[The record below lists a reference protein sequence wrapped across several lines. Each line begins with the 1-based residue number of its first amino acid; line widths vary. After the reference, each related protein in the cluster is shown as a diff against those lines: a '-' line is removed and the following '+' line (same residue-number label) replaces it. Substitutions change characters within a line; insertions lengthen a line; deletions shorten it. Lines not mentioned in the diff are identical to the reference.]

1 MLLTI
6 ISALGGALINV
17 LPTVVAYF
25 IRREDTVQQRDKYEY
40 ELEKAR
46 LQGELNLRLAETKT
60 RNEIVVA
67 NNKADIAEGDAIRS
81 SDASSSGNGFW
92 AAVRTSIRPVVTY
105 TFFMAF
111 MGIKGFSFYH
121 AVFVLDYDIL
131 MALDYI
137 WNPETQAIF
146 AAIMG
151 FWFGSRAIEKFSRN
165 G

>member
-17 LPTVVAYF
+17 LPTIVAYF

-40 ELEKAR
+40 ELEKVR
-46 LQGELNLRLAETKT
+46 LQGQMNLAIAEAQVQ
-60 RNEIVVA
+60 NEIVIA
-67 NNKADIAEGDAIRS
+67 NTKADIAEGDAIRA
-81 SDASSSGNGFW
+81 SDAASVGNGFW

-105 TFFMAF
+105 TFFLAF

-121 AVFVLDYDIL
+121 AVFVLEYDIL

-151 FWFGSRAIEKFSRN
+151 FWFGSRALEKFSRH